1 MMVAIFVGG
10 VGAPALDLRVSNLIQ
25 SAGPIAVVSAL
36 ARVRMIVGW
45 GSMCLATLSAPT
57 LFGFAGVP
65 SCVAAAGLASIGL
78 AAWAYRRLPVSVA
91 RPH

>member
-1 MMVAIFVGG
+1 M
-10 VGAPALDLRVSNLIQ
+10 
-25 SAGPIAVVSAL
+25 VSAL

-78 AAWAYRRLPVSVA
+78 AVWAYRRLPVSVA